1 MEKLIGVTLDTH
13 TELMPGREVIDI
25 VRRHEDWGFESQW
38 LSDALGRE
46 PFATAAWLLANTSR
60 IKVGTAVAVMYGR
73 DATTAA
79 QMRTT
84 LNEFSGGRF
93 LMGMG
98 VSNAQIIGLRHGQW
112 VPPAT
117 KLREYLTQLNN
128 DISTSAE
135 WGGEKPVYIAAHG
148 PLSQKIACELAD
160 GIMTW
165 TMMPAHI
172 RHTRE
177 RIGRDKAINAQMAC
191 IFTEDAETAYE
202 TARRYIP
209 VWLSLPHYRQAWLDS
224 GFEESDFANGGSNR
238 LFDALFA
245 WGSPQA
251 IRDKISEY
259 HEAGASRVIVEPIR
273 MVKEIRKHPIIG
285 DIMVEGDFGQLERLA
300 PLL

>member
-1 MEKLIGVTLDTH
+1 MTKLIGVTLDTH

-38 LSDALGRE
+38 LSDAMGRE
-46 PFATAAWLLANTSR
+46 PYTLAAYLLANTSR
-60 IKVGTAVAVMYGR
+60 IKVGTAVAVIYGR
-73 DATTAA
+73 DAMTAA
-79 QMRTT
+79 QASTT
-84 LNEFSGGRF
+84 LNELSGGRF

-98 VSNAQIIGLRHGQW
+98 VSNAQIIALRHGQW
-112 VPPAT
+112 VPPAA

-128 DISTSAE
+128 DMSSSAE

-177 RIGRDKAINAQMAC
+177 RIGPDKAINAQMAC
-191 IFTEDAETAYE
+191 IFTEDAEVAYA
-202 TARRYIP
+202 TARKYIP

-224 GFEESDFANGGSNR
+224 GFDESDFANGGSNR
-238 LFDALFA
+238 LMDALFG

-251 IRDKISEY
+251 IRDKIAEY
-259 HEAGASRVIVEPIR
+259 HEAGATRVIVEPIR
-273 MVKEIRKHPIIG
+273 QLEKTRSHPIMGEIV
-285 DIMVEGDFGQLERLA
+285 VEGDFAQLEKLA